1 MLGFIEKD
9 YGKTLKI
16 DLHGLSLEQ
25 AKAEII
31 YQINNVDIDVK
42 NILLVHGYHSGTVL
56 KNFIRKEFKHSGVI
70 RKVNIDASA
79 TLFILK
85 RGE

>member
-9 YGKTLKI
+9 YGKTKLV

-31 YQINNVDIDVK
+31 YQINRVDLDIK
-42 NILLVHGYHSGTVL
+42 NLLLVHGYHSGTVL
-56 KNFIRKEFKHSGVI
+56 KNYIRKEFKHDEVE
-70 RKVNIDASA
+70 RKINIDASS
-79 TLFILK
+79 TLLVLK
-85 RGE
+85 